1 MSRHPAAVRAVL
13 FDLDDTLLENNGDLF
28 FEAYLDALAR
38 HLEGW
43 IPRAR
48 LVDAAMV
55 AGAAMMAEE
64 HPEHTN
70 EAVLL
75 EALPAALGVDPVRFA
90 AEFRRFERS
99 DFRGLGPPWRAH
111 PWVPDLVRTVVQRD
125 IAVVVATSP
134 IYPLPVIEE
143 RMRRAGV
150 LDLPWSLV
158 TSWDRMHS
166 TKPNPSYFQ
175 EIARLLDLPP
185 EACVMVGDDY
195 FQDIV
200 ARRIGMHTYFVGRPL
215 PGLDT
220 GPGGSLREILGWLEA
235 KASA

>member
-1 MSRHPAAVRAVL
+1 MRAVL

-38 HLEGW
+38 HVESW
-43 IPRAR
+43 IPRAK
-48 LVDAAMV
+48 LLDAAMV
-55 AGAAMMAEE
+55 AGAAMVAAH
-64 HPEHTN
+64 HPERTN
-70 EAVLL
+70 EQVLL
-75 EALPAALGVDPVRFA
+75 EALPSTLGVDPVRFEA
-90 AEFRRFERS
+90 QFRRFEQG

-111 PWVPDLVRTVVQRD
+111 PWVPDLVRTVVDRG

-150 LDLPWSLV
+150 RDLPWSLV

-166 TKPNPSYFQ
+166 TKPSPSYFE
-175 EIARLLDLPP
+175 EIARLLGLAPDQ
-185 EACVMVGDDY
+185 CVMVGDDF

-200 ARRIGMHTYFVGRPL
+200 ARRIGMHTYFVGQPL

-220 GPGGSLREILGWLEA
+220 GPGGSLREIIEWLEA